1 MKDACRG
8 CKMCSVHIELGE
20 KSRTR
25 ERKQNQ
31 IMIVYNKLSE
41 QLTNATTST
50 ELRKKKTKSIYSML
64 FECVELYLMCSS

>member
-1 MKDACRG
+1 MNDACRG
-8 CKMCSVHIELGE
+8 CKMCSVHIELSE

-50 ELRKKKTKSIYSML
+50 ELRKKDKEHI
-64 FECVELYLMCSS
+64 LYAI